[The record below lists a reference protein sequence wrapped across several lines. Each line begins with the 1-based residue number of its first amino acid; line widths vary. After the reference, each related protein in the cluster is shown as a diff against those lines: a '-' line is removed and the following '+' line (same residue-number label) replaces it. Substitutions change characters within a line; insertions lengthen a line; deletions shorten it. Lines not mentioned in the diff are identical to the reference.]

1 MLSPFKA
8 PIEFPNSSL
17 PVIHRSSRIAS
28 LIRLNEASTVISFSE
43 KDGTRDTI
51 KVINNN
57 SRKIAIKM
65 LKFFNKETPAT

>member
-43 KDGTRDTI
+43 KDGTRV
-51 KVINNN
+51 VI
-57 SRKIAIKM
+57 S
-65 LKFFNKETPAT
+65 E